1 VKIMIIKGR
10 GISKGV
16 GRGEVLITK
25 DPISFLGGVDP
36 ETGEIIDKENEKFG
50 CSIAGKVLVFPRG
63 KGSTVGSYVMLQ
75 LKKNGVAPVAIINE
89 ECETI
94 VAVGA
99 IISDIPLI
107 DHLEKD
113 PFKILKDGI
122 VVKVD
127 GGLGILEI

>member
-1 VKIMIIKGR
+1 MIIKGR

>member
-1 VKIMIIKGR
+1 MKIMIIKGR